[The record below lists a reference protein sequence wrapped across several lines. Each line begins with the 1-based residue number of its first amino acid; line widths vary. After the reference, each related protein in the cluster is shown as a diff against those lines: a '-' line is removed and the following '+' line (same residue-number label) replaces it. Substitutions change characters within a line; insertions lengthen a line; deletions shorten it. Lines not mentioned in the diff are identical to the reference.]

1 MSKRLTTPLTAIAIS
16 SGGVAVTR
24 GGKVVPIKVHAGPRR
39 HLRPW
44 RRRQALTANPPAT
57 EPRLPL
63 CGPRVPAD
71 RAPAPQPPVAAPTDG
86 RKAPPRLRKP
96 SPHNDQCL
104 APTGDLEITVH
115 DYGEHS
121 ATPCPMNL
129 CRSCWASLSRR

>member
-1 MSKRLTTPLTAIAIS
+1 MKLRIGAKEATYVAIEASKRE
-16 SGGVAVTR
+16 
-24 GGKVVPIKVHAGPRR
+24 PIRVEAAENG
-39 HLRPW
+39 
-44 RRRQALTANPPAT
+44 
-57 EPRLPL
+57 
-63 CGPRVPAD
+63 VPAD

>member
-1 MSKRLTTPLTAIAIS
+1 MKPRIDGKEATYVAMEASKRDAIRIGAADD
-16 SGGVAVTR
+16 GVPT
-24 GGKVVPIKVHAGPRR
+24 
-39 HLRPW
+39 
-44 RRRQALTANPPAT
+44 
-57 EPRLPL
+57 
-63 CGPRVPAD
+63 D
-71 RAPAPQPPVAAPTDG
+71 RAPVPQAPVAAPTNG

>member
-1 MSKRLTTPLTAIAIS
+1 MRDEHEMHFDGKQATYVAIEASKRRPIRVGAAEDGVLSDTAP
-16 SGGVAVTR
+16 
-24 GGKVVPIKVHAGPRR
+24 VP
-39 HLRPW
+39 
-44 RRRQALTANPPAT
+44 QA
-57 EPRLPL
+57 
-63 CGPRVPAD
+63 
-71 RAPAPQPPVAAPTDG
+71 PVAAPTDG

-129 CRSCWASLSRR
+129 C